1 MNETPLKHVRT
12 NDESS
17 THRTLIV
24 AFMWFGCIFVTS
36 AAGPPNTATGEKPY
50 RRNALAKVGKNWTP
64 TRGTKVLPIVVN
76 WKIHRDGT
84 VSDITVKNAGKM
96 PTGEK
101 RAIEAVTKSAPFEP
115 LPAGSPDF
123 MQVNAQFETT
133 TVLQLTIPQAIKYYG
148 PAARKTLK
156 EKCTAAGISYPPKR
170 LTMIGLKQERKLLLF
185 AEEQDQPNRP
195 KQSKL
200 IGSYPLVS
208 YSGVLGPKLKEGDLQ
223 IPEGIYRITGF
234 QAYNM
239 LALCVNYP
247 NELDQKNA
255 ASDHRTKLGGAIL
268 IHGGSQSTGCLVV
281 SDEDMEQLFVATHD
295 TGSKNTELIIAPCD
309 LTKSNPPIDLKTSP
323 NWLPSLYESIKARM
337 LPYPRPQGN

>member
-1 MNETPLKHVRT
+1 M
-12 NDESS
+12 
-17 THRTLIV
+17 
-24 AFMWFGCIFVTS
+24 VTS
-36 AAGPPNTATGEKPY
+36 AAGPPNTDAGEKQY
-50 RRNALAKVGKNWTP
+50 RRNALAKVGRNWTP
-64 TRGTKVLPIVVN
+64 TRGTKVLPIVVD

-84 VSDITVKNAGKM
+84 VSDITVKNPGKI
-96 PTGEK
+96 PTGER
-101 RAIEAVTKSAPFEP
+101 RAIEAVIKSAPFEP
-115 LPAGSPDF
+115 LPEGSPDV

-133 TVLQLTIPQAIKYYG
+133 TGLQLTIPQAIKHYG
-148 PAARKTLK
+148 PSARKILK
-156 EKCTAAGISYPPKR
+156 ERCTAAGIAYPPKR

-185 AEEQDQPNRP
+185 AGVQEQPNRP

-223 IPEGIYRITGF
+223 IPEGVYRITGF

-247 NELDQKNA
+247 NELDQRNA

-281 SDEDMEQLFVATHD
+281 SDDDMEQLFVATHD
-295 TGSKNTELIIAPCD
+295 VGSKSIELIIAPCD
-309 LTKSNPPIDLKTSP
+309 LTKCNPPIDRKKSP
-323 NWLPSLYESIKARM
+323 KWLPALYESIKTRM
-337 LPYPRPQGN
+337 LPYPLHQEK